1 MFIALKSWTLDI
13 IPVRISVEQFLDQ
26 TATRGTWYG
35 GGSAAA
41 LACALSASLMEKLS
55 CQASTARASR
65 TIRRECTALIETDAR
80 VFRDVIRASAQGSR
94 AGFTRALKTAIRV
107 PWQVFDA
114 SRRLQQLAPKIG
126 RHIRPRY
133 RVDLRCA
140 VAIARASGASAKFLV
155 ATNLAW
161 LGDRAYSRRLLR
173 RMARPA

>member
-1 MFIALKSWTLDI
+1 MKSWTLDI
-13 IPVRISVEQFLDQ
+13 IPVRISLEQFLDQ

-65 TIRRECTALIETDAR
+65 AIRRQCTALIDADAR
-80 VFRDVIRASAQGSR
+80 VFAEVIRASSRGNR
-94 AGFTRALKTAIRV
+94 AGFQRALKSAIRV

-126 RHIRPRY
+126 RHIRPKY
-133 RVDLRCA
+133 RVDLTCA
-140 VAIARASGASAKFLV
+140 VAIARASGASAKALIN
-155 ATNLAW
+155 TNLAW
-161 LGDRAYSRRLLR
+161 LGDRAYARQMQRQLAGLR
-173 RMARPA
+173 